1 MLADLWLAPHGNGP
15 VIITM
20 IPMWMMQVTVD
31 QVIKVITMGDALMR
45 TAWAMYMS
53 LVMSAAL
60 VTQRTRFRIRRVHFK
75 NVFVNVIEV
84 CML

>member
-1 MLADLWLAPHGNGP
+1 MLADLGLRPHGNGP

-31 QVIKVITMGDALMR
+31 QVIKVIAVGDALMR
-45 TAWAMYMS
+45 TARAMYMS

-60 VTQRTRFRIRRVHFK
+60 VTQRTRFRIRRAHFK

-84 CML
+84 CVL